1 MNLRKRFEEYKSQR
15 LVAKGLWTE
24 IFATVER
31 EHLVNAA
38 KMLGI
43 WEEPDR
49 LITKDEFEF
58 DVFTEFCLFNYKIE
72 GKSPVERYALSHTPK
87 DAKKRK
93 VLKSGVNSKATLFL
107 IEKIDQKKR
116 SIYVTDLLHLEEEH
130 EYMDFSM
137 SRQPAMQGHL
147 LFTRLL
153 PLSPIKMLTGATMPF
168 RPDFLLKYRKLYN
181 RLGQKIKT
189 KDKETRQFQIF
200 WQLYQEHGIPM
211 ENVDITGGSR

>member
-1 MNLRKRFEEYKSQR
+1 M
-15 LVAKGLWTE
+15 
-24 IFATVER
+24 
-31 EHLVNAA
+31 VNAA

-49 LITKDEFEF
+49 LNTKDEFEF

-72 GKSPVERYALSHTPK
+72 GKSPVEKYALSHTLK

-93 VLKSGVNSKATLFL
+93 ILESGLNSKASLFL
-107 IEKIDQKKR
+107 IEKIDQTKR
-116 SIYVTDLLHLEEEH
+116 SVFVTDLLHLEEEY

-137 SRQPAMQGHL
+137 SRQPAMQGYL

-153 PLSPIKMLTGATMPF
+153 PLPPINMLTGATMPF
-168 RPDFLLKYRKLYN
+168 PPAFLPKYRKLYN
-181 RLGQKIKT
+181 KLGQNMKT

-211 ENVDITGGSR
+211 KNVDITRKSR